1 MKAPTLIKLPVSV
14 RDVFNF
20 VDICS
25 AVGIVR
31 STTTRTR
38 VNDAAAVTFSVKCY
52 DPLKLCP
59 LSANILTNKDDLQKV
74 VYFILFI
81 YSGAFNNNVIST
93 VNLIA
98 L

>member
-52 DPLKLCP
+52 DPLKLY
-59 LSANILTNKDDLQKV
+59 LANILTNKDDLQKV